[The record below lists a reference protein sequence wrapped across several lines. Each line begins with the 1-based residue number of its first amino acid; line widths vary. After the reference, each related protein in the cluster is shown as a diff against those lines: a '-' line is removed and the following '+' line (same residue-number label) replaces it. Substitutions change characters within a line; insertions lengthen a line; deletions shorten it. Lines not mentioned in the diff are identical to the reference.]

1 MSVATPIF
9 RSGPVVLP
17 SGFNPYLGLN
27 PVTVNSSPFM
37 LNQRNL
43 REKTVSSQET
53 TQTTSTSS
61 SSSSSSFS
69 IYILTGVLIVGVLI
83 YTTPTKTV
91 ATTAY
96 KTVA

>member
-17 SGFNPYLGLN
+17 SGFNPYLGIN
-27 PVTVNSSPFM
+27 PVTVTSSPFM

-61 SSSSSSFS
+61 SSSLSL
-69 IYILTGVLIVGVLI
+69 YILTGVLIVGVLI